1 MYKDHSQRY
10 LWILWNNCFELSFE
24 LIVTE
29 VFKINSEHLVASYS
43 PSMFNN
49 WVLSLIILNNQYI
62 SEVHSPIRKFGFC
75 YSCLKLFCAEIE
87 WGNAQSRCILQPLLS
102 YISSSNF
109 DYYVRTWE
117 KQIGHNLKEI
127 KQLIYCWKKIGVS
140 SLLLSSLGILSKN
153 KCKPKI
159 IKNFP

>member
-1 MYKDHSQRY
+1 M
-10 LWILWNNCFELSFE
+10 WILWNNCFELSFE

-109 DYYVRTWE
+109 DYYVRTWG
-117 KQIGHNLKEI
+117 KKTNRTQLKRN
-127 KQLIYCWKKIGVS
+127 KTAYLLKIGVS